1 MVDGF
6 GIGSLSSGP
15 VLVGVGD
22 FSYLQGVR
30 IDAIVGLDVLART
43 SFAIDYRARVVELA
57 PAAST
62 DAAIP
67 RPGPPVCVE
76 SIYVGSVSDHTRG
89 TRSRRGPSTAHR
101 TGTRPRS
108 TVCSA

>member
-57 PAAST
+57 PAA
-62 DAAIP
+62 IP
-67 RPGPPVCVE
+67 RPGPAVCVE
-76 SIYVGSVSDHTRG
+76 SIYAGSVSDHTRG